1 MQQNKDDNPIQP
13 NEKQGRDINNRSD
26 IPKAHTGN
34 PKKSGME
41 GDQSRSMGSGG
52 QFSSRDAG
60 QKYGKET
67 GNLDKTSNLKNQQS
81 TKSDQR
87 EGIIGNPPDGKTSS
101 GPISGKPR
109 EQKTPSGTSQTGILT
124 SALTSKKSGSGP
136 SNT

>member
-1 MQQNKDDNPIQP
+1 MQQNKDDNPMQP

-34 PKKSGME
+34 PAKSGME
-41 GDQSRSMGSGG
+41 GDQSRTMGSGG

-60 QKYGKET
+60 EKYGKET
-67 GNLDKTSNLKNQQS
+67 GNLDATNNLSNQQS
-81 TKSDQR
+81 TKSDQK

-101 GPISGKPR
+101 EPTSGKPGT
-109 EQKTPSGTSQTGILT
+109 QQTPSGTPQTGIPTGDL
-124 SALTSKKSGSGP
+124 SSKKSGSGP